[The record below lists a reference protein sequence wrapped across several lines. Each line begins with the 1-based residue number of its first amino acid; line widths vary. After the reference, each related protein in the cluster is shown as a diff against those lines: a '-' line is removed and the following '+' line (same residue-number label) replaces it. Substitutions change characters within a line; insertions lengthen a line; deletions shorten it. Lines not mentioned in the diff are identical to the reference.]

1 MLHEFTNDN
10 KQFEILF
17 TNFFG
22 GYWRDDLKKI
32 ISNKISKELNENLI
46 SIGWFHTDS
55 EIEVSVNDIKFQLK
69 ISEYDD
75 ISLILNSKIT
85 EESKQ
90 KLREWA
96 TIIAEEIERLKN
108 V

>member
-1 MLHEFTNDN
+1 MLHEFINN
-10 KQFEILF
+10 NSQFEILF

-32 ISNKISKELNENLI
+32 VSSKISNKLQENLI
-46 SIGWFHTDS
+46 SIGWFHTDTD
-55 EIEVSVNDIKFQLK
+55 INVSKDNVNFILK
-69 ISEYDD
+69 INEDDD
-75 ISLILNSKIT
+75 ISLILLSQAT

-96 TIIAEEIERLKN
+96 TIIATEVERLK
-108 V
+108 